1 VMEFT
6 IFPRPEIA
14 QRLKRSFVEARLHTD
29 KKSFKD
35 LDRVLEYKRRI
46 AQSDGSPIY
55 VIVDPE
61 KPEAKLEQFD
71 GLDLTRGVE
80 FAKFLD
86 RNAK

>member
-1 VMEFT
+1 MEFT

-14 QRLKRSFVEARLHTD
+14 QRLKRSFVEARIHTD
-29 KKSFKD
+29 KATLKD
-35 LDRVLEYKRRI
+35 RDRVMEYKRRI
-46 AQSDGSPIY
+46 TESDGIPIY
-55 VIVDPE
+55 IIVDPE
-61 KPEAKLEQFD
+61 KPGSKLEQFD